1 MRHGRVLPACSF
13 ALEMQFN
20 TLQGNLEFWQE
31 ASILL
36 LSSHYE
42 TPVEAIHS
50 VFWIMLMGLFVA
62 FMVARLESLTL
73 LYSLVYWFGCLFW
86 AQRGTAPSGFG
97 CDIYSFILGMCVSHG
112 IWNHTGWLPPFKN
125 SWILG
130 IDYDGKIFGHFTLL
144 PSGYHKVMVRRA
156 CQEQLMSIHIPAW
169 KCCPSH
175 CPDHSAPLNLCH
187 YVSWSCTKR
196 CVSQCPRGALGDS
209 QDG

>member
-1 MRHGRVLPACSF
+1 MVGSCQLVRLPLRYSSTLCRGPLNSYRKHPSCCCQVIMKH
-13 ALEMQFN
+13 LWKQF
-20 TLQGNLEFWQE
+20 TLF
-31 ASILL
+31 
-36 LSSHYE
+36 
-42 TPVEAIHS
+42 
-50 VFWIMLMGLFVA
+50 FWIMLMGLFVA

-73 LYSLVYWFGCLFW
+73 LCSLVYWFGCLFW

-97 CDIYSFILGMCVSHG
+97 CDIYPFILGMCVSHG
-112 IWNHTGWLPPFKN
+112 IWNLTGWLPPFKN

-130 IDYDGKIFGHFTLL
+130 IDYNGKIFGHFTLL

-169 KCCPSH
+169 RCCPSR
-175 CPDHSAPLNLCH
+175 CPDHFAPLNLCH
-187 YVSWSCTKR
+187 YVSWSCTKC